1 MLYNSQIGSRVPV
14 IKLKSEV
21 LSPSD
26 KFVVLHIDDESEQLF
41 FAKTFLEESDPE
53 LEIISVRA
61 ADDLLERLDKDVDCI
76 VSDYVMPDVNGM
88 DLCKRVKQ
96 VQDIPFIMYTGRGSE
111 VVAEAAFQAGVD
123 DYVRKEADPSHYQ
136 LLARRIKSHAES
148 NRRKRE
154 ERRYQER
161 LEGVREI
168 LPVISSANTLE
179 EVTSRTLNVLD
190 KIMGYRYSCFY
201 LIDDDV
207 AVPVKRVGDSPEL
220 LLEIDELKGGISQR
234 RLDDGYVLVVPLFMD
249 VVYGYLTAYQAAP
262 FDQTDYPLMEAISL
276 LVGQAVNRVKQVE
289 TISASEKQ
297 FRNIVEN
304 VQDVIVLTKPE
315 GSINYISPS
324 VVIFSFKPSELID
337 HMWGELVIT
346 EDLDKIAEFYNSS
359 VSGEKGKINEYR
371 IQGGDGEVYWVSHSW
386 APVVVDGVVK
396 QVVSA
401 VNDITWRKRIE
412 TTLYTSLEELEK
424 ANRDLN
430 DFTHIVS
437 HDLKAPLMT
446 IESFSDFL
454 LEDYFD
460 VLDETGQEY
469 LDSILKASNNM
480 RELIDNLLTLSRVG
494 RINTEYSEVDIGE
507 ILAELKEELK
517 PQIEMKQAIITGNN
531 LPEVVTQRT
540 WIKQV
545 LMNLIGNGI
554 KFNETNPPRVE
565 ITCNE
570 TETGYQFKV
579 RDNGIGIPEDQH
591 EHLFK
596 LFQRLE
602 HTNHYPGT
610 GAGLSICK
618 KIIESLGGEI
628 WVESQEGYGCSFIF
642 TIPHGDM
649 EVTDS
654 PTVQAIH
661 SDGLVER

>member
-1 MLYNSQIGSRVPV
+1 M
-14 IKLKSEV
+14 
-21 LSPSD
+21 
-26 KFVVLHIDDESEQLF
+26 
-41 FAKTFLEESDPE
+41 E
-53 LEIISVRA
+53 LCR
-61 ADDLLERLDKDVDCI
+61 
-76 VSDYVMPDVNGM
+76 
-88 DLCKRVKQ
+88 RVKREHN
-96 VQDIPFIMYTGRGSE
+96 IPFIMYTGRGSE
-111 VVAEAAFQAGVD
+111 VVAEAAFQSGVD

-136 LLARRIKSHAES
+136 LLARRIRSHAENS
-148 NRRKRE
+148 RRRRDE
-154 ERRYQER
+154 LRYQER
-161 LEGVREI
+161 LEGVRKS
-168 LPVISSANTLE
+168 LHVISSAETMEEVASKTLSILE
-179 EVTSRTLNVLD
+179 EV
-190 KIMGYRYSCFY
+190 MGYSNSCFS
-201 LIDDDV
+201 LIENGVDNTIKRLGDV
-207 AVPVKRVGDSPEL
+207 PEYKWASN
-220 LLEIDELKGGISQR
+220 EIGKEIIQKQCEED
-234 RLDDGYVLVVPLFMD
+234 YVLVVPLVLD
-249 VVYGYLTAYQAAP
+249 SVYGYLAVYQKTP
-262 FDQTDYPLMEAISL
+262 FDQLDYPLMEAISL

-304 VQDVIVLTKPE
+304 VQDVIMLTKPE

-324 VVIFSFKPSELID
+324 AEIFNYKPTELVD
-337 HMWGELVIT
+337 RMWGELVID
-346 EDLDKIAEFYNSS
+346 EDMDKIAEFYNGSM
-359 VSGEKGKINEYR
+359 SGNKGKINEYR
-371 IQGGDGEVYWVSHSW
+371 IRGCDGEVFWVSHSW
-386 APVVVDGVVK
+386 APVIVDGVVK

-401 VNDITWRKRIE
+401 VNDVTWRKKIE
-412 TTLYTSLEELEK
+412 NTLYTSLDELEK

-469 LDSILKASNNM
+469 LDSIIKASNNM
-480 RELIDNLLTLSRVG
+480 RELINNLLTLSRVG
-494 RINTEYSEVDIGE
+494 RINTEYSNVDMNELVDEV
-507 ILAELKEELK
+507 KEELK
-517 PQIEMKQAIITGNN
+517 PQIEMKQAIITANN
-531 LPEVVTQRT
+531 LPELVTQRT

-565 ITCNE
+565 ITYQQTNNL
-570 TETGYQFKV
+570 YQFKV

-628 WVESQEGYGCSFIF
+628 WVESQEGYGSSFIF
-642 TIPHGDM
+642 TLSDGEIIEAG
-649 EVTDS
+649 DS
-654 PTVQAIH
+654 PDTEAVHI
-661 SDGLVER
+661 DGLVER

>member
-1 MLYNSQIGSRVPV
+1 MTA
-14 IKLKSEV
+14 EV

-26 KFVVLHIDDESEQLF
+26 KYVVLHIDDEAEQLF

-53 LEIISVRA
+53 LEIISVRTA
-61 ADDLLERLDKDVDCI
+61 EELMEHLDSGVDCI

-88 DLCKRVKQ
+88 ELCRRVKQ
-96 VQDIPFIMYTGRGSE
+96 EHNIPFIMYTGRGSE

-136 LLARRIKSHAES
+136 LLARRIRSHAETS
-148 NRRKRE
+148 RRRRDE
-154 ERRYQER
+154 SRYQER
-161 LEGVREI
+161 LEGVRKSLHI
-168 LPVISSANTLE
+168 ISSAETMEEVASKTLRILE
-179 EVTSRTLNVLD
+179 EV
-190 KIMGYRYSCFY
+190 MGYENSCFT
-201 LIDDDV
+201 LIEDGVETRIKCLGALPEPSTILEVSDEITQKQIEDDFV
-207 AVPVKRVGDSPEL
+207 L
-220 LLEIDELKGGISQR
+220 L
-234 RLDDGYVLVVPLFMD
+234 VPLILD
-249 VVYGYLTAYQAAP
+249 SVYGYLAVYQKTQ
-262 FDQTDYPLMEAISL
+262 FSQLDYPLMEAISL

-304 VQDVIVLTKPE
+304 VQDVIMLTKPE

-324 VVIFSFKPSELID
+324 AEIFNYKPNELVD
-337 HMWGELVIT
+337 HMWGELVVD
-346 EDLDKIAEFYNSS
+346 EDMDKIAKFYNGSM
-359 VSGEKGKINEYR
+359 SGNKGKINEYR
-371 IQGGDGEVYWVSHSW
+371 IRGGDGEIFWVSHSW
-386 APVVVDGVVK
+386 APVIVDSVVK

-401 VNDITWRKRIE
+401 VNDVTWRKKIE
-412 TTLYTSLEELEK
+412 NTLYTSLDELEK

-469 LDSILKASNNM
+469 LDSIIKASNNM
-480 RELIDNLLTLSRVG
+480 RELINNLLTLSRVG
-494 RINTEYSEVDIGE
+494 RINTEYSEVDMNQLIDE
-507 ILAELKEELK
+507 VKEELK
-517 PQIEMKQAIITGNN
+517 PQIEMKQAIITANN
-531 LPEVVTQRT
+531 LPELVTQRT

-565 ITCNE
+565 ITYQQTNNQ
-570 TETGYQFKV
+570 YQFKI

-628 WVESQEGYGCSFIF
+628 WVESQEGYGSSFIF
-642 TIPHGDM
+642 TLSDGEIIETD
-649 EVTDS
+649 DS
-654 PTVQAIH
+654 PDTEAVH
-661 SDGLVER
+661 VDGLVER

>member
-1 MLYNSQIGSRVPV
+1 MT
-14 IKLKSEV
+14 SEV
-21 LSPSD
+21 LPPSD
-26 KFVVLHIDDESEQLF
+26 KYVILHIDDESEQLF
-41 FAKTFLEESDPE
+41 FAKTFLEEADSE
-53 LEIISVRA
+53 LEIVSVRT
-61 ADDLLERLDKDVDCI
+61 ADDLMKHLDTCIDCI

-88 DLCKRVKQ
+88 DLCKRVKR

-148 NRRKRE
+148 HRRKRE
-154 ERRYQER
+154 ESRYQKR

-168 LPVISSANTLE
+168 LPVISSANTME
-179 EVTSRTLNVLD
+179 DVTTRTLNVLD
-190 KIMGYRYSCFY
+190 EIMGYRNTCFWLINDYSA
-201 LIDDDV
+201 D
-207 AVPVKRVGDSPEL
+207 PVKRLGDSPEL
-220 LLEIDELKGGISQR
+220 SLGVDELKDGITQR
-234 RLDDGYVLVVPLFMD
+234 LLDDGYVLVVPLFMD
-249 VVYGYLTAYQAAP
+249 VVYGYLTAYQATP
-262 FDQTDYPLMEAISL
+262 FSQTDYPLMEAISL

-324 VVIFSFKPSELID
+324 AEIFHYKPSKLVD
-337 HMWGELVIT
+337 HMWGELVVS
-346 EDLDKIAEFYNSS
+346 EDLGKIAEFYNSS
-359 VSGEKGKINEYR
+359 LAGNKGKINEYR

-396 QVVSA
+396 HVVSA

-494 RINTEYSEVDIGE
+494 RINTEYSKVDLNVL
-507 ILAELKEELK
+507 LAEIKEELK
-517 PQIEMKQAIITGNN
+517 PQIDMKQAIVTGNN
-531 LPEVVTQRT
+531 LPELVTQRT

-565 ITCNE
+565 ITYTE

-628 WVESQEGYGCSFIF
+628 WVESQEGYGSSFIF
-642 TIPHGDM
+642 TVPDGAVEEDA
-649 EVTDS
+649 DS
-654 PTVQAIH
+654 QVGQAVH
-661 SDGLVER
+661 VDGLVER

>member
-1 MLYNSQIGSRVPV
+1 MT
-14 IKLKSEV
+14 SEV
-21 LSPSD
+21 LPPSD
-26 KFVVLHIDDESEQLF
+26 KYVVLHIDDESEQLF
-41 FAKTFLEESDPE
+41 FAKTFLEEADPE
-53 LEIISVRA
+53 LEIVSVRT
-61 ADDLLERLDKDVDCI
+61 ADDLMKHLDACIDCI
-76 VSDYVMPDVNGM
+76 VSDYVMPNVNGM
-88 DLCKRVKQ
+88 DLCKRVKH
-96 VQDIPFIMYTGRGSE
+96 VKDIPFIMYTGRGSE
-111 VVAEAAFQAGVD
+111 VVAEAAFQSGVD

-148 NRRKRE
+148 HRRKRE
-154 ERRYQER
+154 ESRYQKR

-168 LPVISSANTLE
+168 LPVISSANTME
-179 EVTSRTLNVLD
+179 DVTTRTLNVLD
-190 KIMGYRYSCFY
+190 EIMGYRNTCFW
-201 LIDDDV
+201 LINNDSAD
-207 AVPVKRVGDSPEL
+207 PVKRVGDSPEL
-220 LLEIDELKGGISQR
+220 SLGADELKDGITQR
-234 RLDDGYVLVVPLFMD
+234 HSGDGYVLVVPLFMD
-249 VVYGYLTAYQAAP
+249 VVYGYLTAYQVTP

-324 VVIFSFKPSELID
+324 AEIFHYKPSKLVD
-337 HMWGELVIT
+337 HMWGELVVN
-346 EDLDKIAEFYNSS
+346 EDMDKIAEFYNSS
-359 VSGEKGKINEYR
+359 LAGNKGKINEYR

-396 QVVSA
+396 HVVSA

-494 RINTEYSEVDIGE
+494 RINTEYSKVDLSE
-507 ILAELKEELK
+507 LLAEVKEELK
-517 PQIEMKQAIITGNN
+517 PQIEMKQAIVTGNN
-531 LPEVVTQRT
+531 LPELVTQRT

-545 LMNLIGNGI
+545 LMNLIGNGV

-565 ITCNE
+565 ITFTE

-628 WVESQEGYGCSFIF
+628 WVESQEGYGSSFIF
-642 TIPHGDM
+642 TVPDGEVE
-649 EVTDS
+649 EVTDTQVS
-654 PTVQAIH
+654 QAVH
-661 SDGLVER
+661 VDGLVER

>member
-1 MLYNSQIGSRVPV
+1 MT
-14 IKLKSEV
+14 SEV
-21 LSPSD
+21 LPPSD
-26 KFVVLHIDDESEQLF
+26 KYVVLHIDDESEQLF
-41 FAKTFLEESDPE
+41 FAKTFIEEADPE
-53 LEIISVRA
+53 LEIVSVRTP
-61 ADDLLERLDKDVDCI
+61 DDLMEHLDTGVDCI

-88 DLCKRVKQ
+88 DLCKLVKSKRN
-96 VQDIPFIMYTGRGSE
+96 IPFIMYTGRGSE

-136 LLARRIKSHAES
+136 LLARRIKSHAETH
-148 NRRKRE
+148 RRKRE
-154 ERRYQER
+154 ESRYQER

-168 LPVISSANTLE
+168 LPVISSANTLDD
-179 EVTSRTLNVLD
+179 VTIRTLNVLD
-190 KIMGYRYSCFY
+190 EVMGYSCSCFW
-201 LIDDDV
+201 LIDDDMG
-207 AVPVKRVGDSPEL
+207 VPVKRMGNSPRL
-220 LLEIDELKGGISQR
+220 SLSVDELKDGITQR
-234 RLDDGYVLVVPLFMD
+234 RLDNGYVLIVPLSMD
-249 VVYGYLTAYQAAP
+249 IVYGYLTAYQAKP

-324 VVIFSFKPSELID
+324 AEIFHFKPSELVD
-337 HMWGELVIT
+337 NMWGELVVN
-346 EDLDKIAEFYNSS
+346 EDLDKIADFYYSS
-359 VSGEKGKINEYR
+359 ISGEKGKINEYR
-371 IQGGDGEVYWVSHSW
+371 IQGGDGEIYWVSHSW

-412 TTLYTSLEELEK
+412 NTLYTSLDELEK
-424 ANRDLN
+424 VNRDLN

-460 VLDETGQEY
+460 VLDENGQEY

-494 RINTEYSEVDIGE
+494 RINTEYREVDLGE
-507 ILAELKEELK
+507 LLAEVQEELK
-517 PQIEMKQAIITGNN
+517 PQIEMKQAIVTGYD
-531 LPEVVTQRT
+531 LPKLVTQRT

-565 ITCNE
+565 ITCTE

-628 WVESQEGYGCSFIF
+628 WVESQEGYGSSFIF
-642 TIPHGDM
+642 TVPNADIG

-654 PTVQAIH
+654 QVSQAIH
-661 SDGLVER
+661 ADGLVER

>member
-1 MLYNSQIGSRVPV
+1 MTA
-14 IKLKSEV
+14 EV
-21 LSPSD
+21 LPPSD
-26 KFVVLHIDDESEQLF
+26 KYVVLHIDDESEQLF
-41 FAKTFLEESDPE
+41 FAKTFLEESDPN
-53 LEIISVRA
+53 LNIISVRS
-61 ADDLLERLDKDVDCI
+61 ADDLMEHLGTGVDCI

-88 DLCKRVKQ
+88 DLCKWVKS

-111 VVAEAAFQAGVD
+111 VVAEAAFQSGVD

-136 LLARRIKSHAES
+136 LLARRIKSHAEAH
-148 NRRKRE
+148 RRKRE
-154 ERRYQER
+154 ESRYQER

-179 EVTSRTLNVLD
+179 EVTTRTLNVLD
-190 KIMGYRYSCFY
+190 EIMGYCNSCFW
-201 LIDDDV
+201 LINDDE
-207 AVPVKRVGDSPEL
+207 AVPVKQMGKYSEL
-220 LLEIDELKGGISQR
+220 SLCTDELKDGINQR
-234 RLDDGYVLVVPLFMD
+234 RLDDGYVLIVPLSMD
-249 VVYGYLTAYQAAP
+249 LVYGCLTVYQTTP

-324 VVIFSFKPSELID
+324 AEIFNFKPSKLID
-337 HMWGELVIT
+337 NMWGELVVS
-346 EDLDKIAEFYNSS
+346 EDLDKVAEFYNSS
-359 VSGEKGKINEYR
+359 ISGEKGKINEYR

-494 RINTEYSEVDIGE
+494 RINTEYSEVDID
-507 ILAELKEELK
+507 ELLTEVKEELK
-517 PQIEMKQAIITGNN
+517 PQIEMKQAIIAGNN
-531 LPEVVTQRT
+531 LPVFVTQKT

-545 LMNLIGNGI
+545 LMNLIGNGV

-565 ITCNE
+565 ITCTE

-602 HTNHYPGT
+602 HTNKYPGT

-628 WVESQEGYGCSFIF
+628 WVESQEGYGSSFIF
-642 TIPHGDM
+642 TVPDGKSI
-649 EVTDS
+649 ESCDS
-654 PTVQAIH
+654 LDSQAVH
-661 SDGLVER
+661 VDGLVER